1 MLKGVEVNFI
11 VGTPAELQPVLMTEM
26 ARYRYRVFIEKL
38 GWNLPCEHALEYD
51 QFDREDTLYVLARD
65 DDGQIV
71 GTARLLPTTRP
82 YLLADVFPELLNGMP
97 APESAEVW
105 ELSRFAAMDF
115 SQADCN
121 PLSQVS
127 SRVAVELLNAA
138 LACAGEHGAR
148 RVVTVSPLGVER
160 LLRKAGFRAH
170 RLGPPI
176 AVDGSPIFA
185 CSIPVPE
192 HCVADLYP
200 PVWFPQGLGLKPL
213 LHRAAQHVA
222 GVPALA

>member
-1 MLKGVEVNFI
+1 
-11 VGTPAELQPVLMTEM
+11 M
-26 ARYRYRVFIEKL
+26 ARYRHRVFIEKL

-51 QFDREDTLYVLARD
+51 QFDRADTLYVLARD

-97 APESAEVW
+97 APASPEVW

-115 SQADCN
+115 SQADCG

-127 SRVAVELLNAA
+127 SRVAVALLNAT

-148 RVVTVSPLGVER
+148 RVVSVSPLGVER
-160 LLRKAGFRAH
+160 LLRKAGFCAH
-170 RLGPPI
+170 RLGPPVC
-176 AVDGSPIFA
+176 VDGSPIFA
-185 CSIPVPE
+185 CLIPLPE
-192 HCVADLYP
+192 GGAANLSP
-200 PVWFPQGLGLKPL
+200 PAWHALGLGLKPL
-213 LHRAAQHVA
+213 LHRVAQQVG
-222 GVPALA
+222 GVPAPA